1 MEKVRV
7 ALVGVG
13 GISQVVRIPALM
25 KMDDVELVA
34 LCDIDEGKLGVVAE
48 KYGINNVYFDMQ
60 QLIKSEKLDG
70 IFICTPNTFHYP
82 MALIALEQGIPALVE
97 KPLALNYEQAS
108 RLVEKAEETKV
119 ALVVGMNNRFR
130 DDAIILKDFL
140 EKNELGKPFYVKC
153 GWLRR
158 WGRQP
163 HQVWMNDRLISG
175 GGVMMDMGIQLIDL
189 SLWLIGKP
197 AVKSVRSFVYNIF
210 DNNDVED
217 SGLAVIETVDDVVI
231 TVEVSWRMHL
241 EKDMNYTHVFG
252 KQGGAF
258 MNPLRLFKEMH
269 GNLVNV
275 TPVYTESNVD
285 VFKSSFELEIR
296 NFIEVIKGKTTPVTT
311 ARDGQYLMRIMD
323 AIYESGRTG
332 KQINLDG

>member
-13 GISQVVRIPALM
+13 GISQVVRIPAIL
-25 KMDDVELVA
+25 KMEDVELAA
-34 LCDIDEGKLGVVAE
+34 LCEIDEAKLGVVAE
-48 KYGINNVYFDMQ
+48 KFGINNVYFDMQ
-60 QLIKSEKLDG
+60 NLLKSEKLDG
-70 IFICTPNTFHYP
+70 IFICTPNNFHYP
-82 MALIALEQGIPALVE
+82 MALLALEYGIPVLVE
-97 KPLALNYEQAS
+97 KPMALNTEQAS
-108 RLVEKAEETKV
+108 RLTEMSEETGVK
-119 ALVVGMNNRFR
+119 LVVGMNNRFR

-163 HQVWMNDRLISG
+163 HQLWMNDRRISG

-189 SLWLIGKP
+189 ALWLMGKP
-197 AVKSVRSFVYNIF
+197 AVKYVRSFLYNIF
-210 DNNDVED
+210 ENSDVED
-217 SGLAVIETVDDVVI
+217 SGLAVIETVDDAVI

-275 TPVYTESNVD
+275 TPVHTESNVD

-296 NFIEVIKGKTTPVTT
+296 NFIEVIKGKTEPVTP
-311 ARDGQYLMRIMD
+311 AKDGEYIMRIMD
-323 AIYESGRTG
+323 AVYESARTG
-332 KQINLDG
+332 KQIDLEG